1 MSRHPGVLIYL
12 VTLALFP
19 NYVMAQQS
27 EGTNP
32 RAARHPRRSMREPV
46 MMPVVYSIAGMDKV
60 IVKSDLKYTHA
71 GEPHLLMDVYIPP
84 RLGKGERRPVVLF
97 IHGSVPAGSPAKNMG
112 VYRSWGR
119 LVAASGMVGV
129 TFTHRLGYPKPRLSE
144 AAGDVSAA
152 INYIRANA
160 ASLRIDED
168 RICLAAYS
176 GGGPM
181 LSAAM
186 RDPPAYVRCLVAFY
200 AFLDIEQSE
209 LHRTHETPDA
219 LKSFSPIN
227 YLAGDAGKLAPMFI
241 ARAGLDEIPKLNDSI
256 DRFTREAI
264 SGNAAI
270 TVANH
275 PRGVHGFDS
284 QTNDDRSREII
295 RSALAFMRAHL
306 GVAEAK

>member
-1 MSRHPGVLIYL
+1 MSEHLGVLIYL

-19 NYVMAQQS
+19 NCVMAQRS
-27 EGTNP
+27 KETNCQ
-32 RAARHPRRSMREPV
+32 AAQHPRPSMRELV
-46 MMPVVYSIAGMDKV
+46 MMPVVYSIPGMDNV
-60 IVKSDLKYTHA
+60 IVKSDLKYTHVN
-71 GEPHLLMDVYIPP
+71 EPHLLMDVYSPP
-84 RLGKGERRPVVLF
+84 HQGKDEQRPAVLF

-144 AAGDVSAA
+144 AASDVSTA
-152 INYIRANA
+152 INYIRTNA
-160 ASLRIDED
+160 ASLRIDKN

-176 GGGPM
+176 GGGSM
-181 LSAAM
+181 LSVAM
-186 RDPPAYVRCLVAFY
+186 RDPPIYVRCLVAFY

-209 LHRTHETPDA
+209 LHRTHETPEM
-219 LKSFSPIN
+219 LKGFSPIY
-227 YLAGDAGKLAPMFI
+227 YLAGGAGKFAPMFI
-241 ARAGLDEIPKLNDSI
+241 ARAGLDQIPKLNDSI

-264 SGNAAI
+264 SKNTAI

-275 PRGVHGFDS
+275 PQGVHGFDT

-295 RSALAFMRAHL
+295 RCALAFMRHHL